1 MNSIK
6 PWLRF
11 FRLPNL
17 PTAPGDALAGAA
29 LALAAFP
36 ELFAEG
42 TPAAVAAGAA
52 SFFFY
57 LFGLADNDVAGAA
70 SDAQLAPERPIPR
83 GEISL
88 RAAKAARAASLAAA
102 LLAGAAARLPPA
114 WWCVAALLAA
124 AVLAYNR
131 VKGAWLMGACRG
143 LSLVA
148 GGAALCRAGLFRR
161 PDWSIPGDPGTMF
174 AVFWTSLLLAA
185 LGWTLYIAAVTLL
198 SEGEERESE
207 GLGNRRYLF
216 GLAAFAPLAA
226 LVPAVAL
233 RMALPDPRIT
243 PTFLLFPLSGARLAR
258 CCTSRSA
265 SCSLRR
271 KGRSWRLRPSHGARR
286 ARYGASRRTS
296 AARDRGEAR
305 GAPGG
310 EKGAERRAVAGRNGA
325 AVFAKAGD

>member
-243 PTFLLFPLSGARLAR
+243 PTFLLFPLLGCLW
-258 CCTSRSA
+258 TFA
-265 SCSLRR
+265 SWCAAVAPL
-271 KGRSWRLRPSHGARR
+271 WRAHGPAERRR
-286 ARYGASRRTS
+286 AVGSAIGALLYLQIGFMLVAPERAFLALAAVAWGASRTIR
-296 AARDRGEAR
+296 RF
-305 GAPGG
+305 APDVSGS
-310 EKGAERRAVAGRNGA
+310 
-325 AVFAKAGD
+325 